1 MRFGKRPDSGP
12 GLCIEHG
19 AAQDQR
25 LSPKKQEPPR
35 CRRVA
40 TPGANNAFTRGTA
53 KIVGILSSGS
63 SNGRAKLKAMATRRQ
78 RLLQAA
84 MLSGIRATRTWLVRV
99 EMSDGALGGVRHPQF
114 PQKSHLARKQ
124 EEGDSTGQRTV
135 GEESGRSIGALA
147 YCPHLAAG
155 RS

>member
-25 LSPKKQEPPR
+25 LSPKQQPPR
-35 CRRVA
+35 CRRAA
-40 TPGANNAFTRGTA
+40 TPGANNCVYPRNA

-63 SNGRAKLKAMATRRQ
+63 SKGRAKLKAMATRRQ